1 MASFQ
6 GTSRTNYVTVDDLDG
21 LRKALEPW
29 PIEVQE
35 SDRTPGVVALF
46 DRADSGWP
54 SLSTDEN
61 GEDIELDVA
70 TTIMPFVREGELLV
84 LMEVGHEGRRY
95 LHGSSDAWV
104 RQGEQV
110 RHTRLELNDI
120 YQQAARDFGLD
131 QSAIRYA
138 EY

>member
-1 MASFQ
+1 
-6 GTSRTNYVTVDDLDG
+6 
-21 LRKALEPW
+21 
-29 PIEVQE
+29 
-35 SDRTPGVVALF
+35 
-46 DRADSGWP
+46 
-54 SLSTDEN
+54 
-61 GEDIELDVA
+61 
-70 TTIMPFVREGELLV
+70 
-84 LMEVGHEGRRY
+84 MEVGHEGRRY

-120 YQQAARDFGLD
+120 YQQAAREFGLD